1 MRLMAGGSLLFKRLS
16 VSKSHA
22 LAAAGVR
29 RGVAGA
35 IGERPTPAPAQMTA
49 VWLLAV
55 LALGAVLRFYQLGNE
70 SLWSD
75 ETFSWQ
81 RAHWTLDQIWGPA
94 ARMEPNPPLYY
105 SIQRLWLVFGD
116 SEAALRSFSAVVG
129 TLTIA
134 LVFLVARLLAG
145 TGAGLLAALFL
156 ATSAIHVAYSQEA
169 RCYALLMLAAT
180 AAVWGLLVFL
190 QSDGGLSAAP
200 KASPDA
206 SGRNRSR
213 LLGLAAYATGTT
225 IALYTH
231 NTALFLPLLANG
243 IVFCWWVGRTH
254 MDRRFAIEWLA
265 ANLVPFAIWLW
276 WLPMVVAQAQSILL
290 ATRLSWVAQPS
301 LLAAVFDAARLY
313 GNPYLTLGTRWAQ
326 VLSPVALLGLLAVW
340 HWRDR
345 WPAVAAL
352 LVFILGVPLVTW
364 LSGFVFR
371 PIWIDRVVLWP
382 LGIGFVLVAGGAL
395 AIRSRAARMG
405 VIGLVMAA
413 HGANLAA
420 YYRQVVKPPWQQI
433 VAEVTA
439 ALEEHDALLYLPRSV
454 ARLFAYYGRRS
465 QLAPRDF
472 VLVRERPVDKS
483 GADLKALEWSIT
495 ADRLYRLAL
504 RRNAPA
510 IVSLDRLS
518 EVVSNFER
526 AWVIMWARRANDPG
540 GVVMTRLQELGPVL
554 QHRRYGW
561 EVEVLLIA
569 LERRSSLGLKLPD
582 DRRSAHTPLH
592 RLPEESAGSASPGP

>member
-1 MRLMAGGSLLFKRLS
+1 MF
-16 VSKSHA
+16 SKSHP
-22 LAAAGVR
+22 LAAAGIR
-29 RGVAGA
+29 RGGAGA
-35 IGERPTPAPAQMTA
+35 IGERPTPVTAQTTA
-49 VWLLAV
+49 LWLLPV
-55 LALGAVLRFYQLGNE
+55 LALGAVLRFYQLGDE

-81 RAHWTLDQIWGPA
+81 RAHWTLGQIWGPA

-134 LVFLVARLLAG
+134 SVFLVGRLLAG

-190 QSDGGLSAAP
+190 QSHGGLSAAP
-200 KASPDA
+200 RAPPDA

-213 LLGLAAYATGTT
+213 SLGLAAYATGTT

-231 NTALFLPLLANG
+231 NTAAFLPLLANG
-243 IVFCWWVGRTH
+243 IVFCWWVGRAH
-254 MDRRFAIEWLA
+254 RDRRFAIEWLV
-265 ANLVPFAIWLW
+265 ANLVPFALWLW
-276 WLPMVVAQAQSILL
+276 WLPMVVAQAHSILL

-301 LLAAVFDAARLY
+301 LPAAVFDAARLY
-313 GNPYLTLGTRWAQ
+313 GNPYLDLGTRWAQ
-326 VLSPVALLGLLAVW
+326 VLSPIPWLGLLAVW

-352 LVFILGVPLVTW
+352 LVFILGVPAVTW
-364 LSGFVFR
+364 LSGFVFH

-439 ALEEHDALLYLPRSV
+439 ALEEHDAVLYLPRSV

-465 QLAPRDF
+465 QLASRDF
-472 VLVRERPVDKS
+472 VLVRERPVDES
-483 GADLKALEWSIT
+483 SADPEALERSIT

-504 RRNAPA
+504 RRDAPG
-510 IVSLDRLS
+510 ILSLDRLP
-518 EVVSNFER
+518 EVASNFER
-526 AWVIMWARRANDPG
+526 AWVIMWARSANDPDD
-540 GVVMTRLQELGPVL
+540 VVMARLQELGPVL

-561 EVEVLLIA
+561 EIEVLLVA
-569 LERRSSLGLKLPD
+569 LERRSSHGPKLPD
-582 DRRSAHTPLH
+582 ARA
-592 RLPEESAGSASPGP
+592 SAG